1 MSKRMATIRL
11 ALRRIEC
18 AGGLVSA
25 AAASNLL
32 SYSYTIAATNR
43 SGGIGCFFHG

>member
-18 AGGLVSA
+18 AGGLVSVA
-25 AAASNLL
+25 TESSLL
-32 SYSYTIAATNR
+32 SYSYTMAATNKP
-43 SGGIGCFFHG
+43 GGIGCFFHG